1 MAGGSP
7 PPAQG
12 QGNGNVIAL
21 LSLNILL
28 LAFFILLNSMATFEE
43 ERRDAVMESVR
54 EAFQGLLPA
63 ERNLSDLQAGV
74 DLFEGASDVINSL
87 NQLFG
92 DNLPLVESQ
101 DDSGR
106 WLMKVDMPVADLFSD
121 EGDALRP
128 DGAET
133 LRLIAG
139 VLTDPQLAEPGYQ
152 VDVLYGLSGPASG
165 VEGNREAMRRAGALV
180 RELQRQGMPAD
191 HLSAGLLPDFPGQV
205 RFHFAV
211 MLETPPATSD
221 TAAQPPA
228 AGTAVQ
234 PSAGEAD
241 AIGGGGE

>member
-7 PPAQG
+7 QSTQG

-43 ERRDAVMESVR
+43 ERRNAVVESVR

-74 DLFEGASDVINSL
+74 DVFEGASDAIDSL
-87 NQLFG
+87 HQLFG
-92 DNLPLVESQ
+92 DNLPLVESE

-106 WLMKVDMPVADLFSD
+106 WIMKIDMPVADLFSD

-139 VLTDPQLAEPGYQ
+139 VLTDPQLAAPGYQ
-152 VDVLYGLSGPASG
+152 VDVLYGLSGTASG
-165 VEGNREAMRRAGALV
+165 VQGNREAMRRAAALV
-180 RELQRQGMPAD
+180 RELQSQGMAAE
-191 HLSAGLLPDFPGQV
+191 HLSAGLLPDFPDRV
-205 RFHFAV
+205 RFHFAIT
-211 MLETPPATSD
+211 LEAPQGAAASGSAAAPAQSD
-221 TAAQPPA
+221 D
-228 AGTAVQ
+228 
-234 PSAGEAD
+234 AD
-241 AIGGGGE
+241 AIGGGGN